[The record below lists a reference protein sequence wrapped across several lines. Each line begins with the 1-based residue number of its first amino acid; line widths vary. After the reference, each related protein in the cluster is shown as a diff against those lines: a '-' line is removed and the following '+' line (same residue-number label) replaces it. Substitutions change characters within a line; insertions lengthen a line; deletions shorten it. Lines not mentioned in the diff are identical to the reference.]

1 MGIVDMSLSRR
12 FLRGLACAL
21 CAISSTLAAAG
32 SKSDQSYVRDFKSWE
47 VVCDNV
53 KRCVAEG
60 ADDNDPSLVAWLW
73 RDAGPDDLVKL
84 QVAADK
90 PFSADQMRLDG
101 RPFRIDPSKSK
112 AWHDENVQTY
122 PYRLATED
130 ASVVAA
136 WVEAARDA
144 GTMSFGAPAATD
156 APRISLAG
164 LSAALLA
171 IDDVQGRVGTV
182 TAWRRKG
189 AAPTS
194 SVPAAMTLPIVGPA
208 KPGPDLSTAEQR
220 RLVNAT
226 YARFRADVDRCDG
239 GLDDP
244 DDKNAPRQGSAAVAL
259 SASEALVSLG
269 CGDST
274 AYNDTSL
281 WCRVNRQTPFSAKRL
296 DLGENT
302 GVGNNDDP
310 RPRNAL
316 TGAGYDSSRGE
327 LVSFERVRSVGDC
340 GASTTWIFDG
350 AKFVLAEKRFQGACS
365 GLFMDDWPWLYRT
378 KIR

>member
-1 MGIVDMSLSRR
+1 MTLSRG
-12 FLRGLACAL
+12 FLTGLAWML
-21 CAISSTLAAAG
+21 CAVSSTMAAAG
-32 SKSDQSYVRDFKSWE
+32 PKSDPSYVRDFKGWE

-60 ADDNDPSLVAWLW
+60 ADDTDPSLIVWLW
-73 RDAGPDDLVKL
+73 RDAGPDGVMKL

-90 PFSADQMRLDG
+90 PFSADQMRFDG
-101 RPFRIDPSKSK
+101 HPFRIDPSKSK
-112 AWHDENVQTY
+112 AWRDENVQTY
-122 PYRLATED
+122 PYRLVVED
-130 ASVVAA
+130 ASVVTT

-144 GTMSFGAPAATD
+144 GMMSFGDPAAPG

-182 TAWRRKG
+182 TAWRDPG
-189 AAPTS
+189 PAAAS
-194 SVPAAMTLPIVGPA
+194 SVPAAKPLPIIGPA
-208 KPGPDLSTAEQR
+208 KPTPDLSKAEQR
-220 RLVNAT
+220 RLVSAT
-226 YARFRADVDRCDG
+226 LTRFQADVARCDA
-239 GLDDP
+239 GLDEP
-244 DDKNAPRQGSAAVAL
+244 DDKQAPRRESKAVAL
-259 SASEALVSLG
+259 STSEALVSLG

-281 WCRVNRQTPFSAKRL
+281 WYRVRRQPPFSAKPL

-302 GVGNNDDP
+302 GAGDEGDNP
-310 RPRNAL
+310 PLRNEL

-327 LVSFERVRSVGDC
+327 LESFQKVRSAGDC

-365 GLFMDDWPWLYRT
+365 GLFMDDWPWLYRAKT
-378 KIR
+378 R